1 MTIKKTIGK
10 IHLWLGLTSG
20 LVVFVVAVTGC
31 LYAFQ
36 AELQELTQPFR
47 HVESRNL
54 PTLPPSELEKIALNE
69 LPGKKLHSA
78 LYQKAGDAAVV
89 SFYDYDLVEL
99 TPLYYYLVYI
109 DPYDGR
115 VLKVKNMSRD
125 FFYQV
130 LQGHYYLWLPPA
142 IGQPI
147 VATSTVV
154 FVVMLVTGLVLWW
167 PKKNKSK
174 QRFTIRW
181 NAKWR
186 RKNYDLHNVLGFYTM
201 WIALILALTGLV
213 WGFQWFG
220 ASVYWLAGGE
230 KQIMY
235 EEQPSIKMSD
245 NVVEK
250 PLDKLWVKLASEN
263 PNVDILEVH
272 FPTSDTTSLA
282 VTINPD
288 SETYWKSDYLFFDQ
302 YTLDEISSNQIYG
315 KFNQATAADKL
326 IRMNYDIHTGAI
338 LGLPGKI
345 LAFFASL
352 ICASLPVTG
361 FYIWYGRKYK
371 KAEKKKSISQV
382 NRRRQSIQ
390 PAEVNR

>member
-1 MTIKKTIGK
+1 MTIKKLIGK

-20 LVVFVVAVTGC
+20 LVVFVVSVTGC

-36 AELQELTQPFR
+36 AEVQELTQPYR
-47 HVESRNL
+47 HIVKKDKPL
-54 PTLPPSELEKIALNE
+54 LPPSQLEQIAIKE

-78 LYQKAGDAAVV
+78 LYEEGDKAAVV
-89 SFYDYDLVEL
+89 SFYDFD
-99 TPLYYYLVYI
+99 PLYYFLIYI

-115 VLKVKNMSRD
+115 VLKVKNMSHD

-130 LQGHYYLWLPPA
+130 LQGHFYLWLPPT

-147 VATSTVV
+147 VATATLI
-154 FVVMLVTGLVLWW
+154 FVAMLITGLVLWW
-167 PKKNKSK
+167 PKKNKSR

-186 RKNYDLHNVLGFYTM
+186 RKNYDLHNVLGFYAT

-213 WGFQWFG
+213 WGFQWF
-220 ASVYWLAGGE
+220 SSFVYRAAGGN
-230 KQIMY
+230 KNMIY
-235 EEQPSIKMSD
+235 EEPRSIKSTGNQIKD
-245 NVVEK
+245 
-250 PLDKLWVKLASEN
+250 PLDKLWVKLLAEN

-272 FPTSDTTSLA
+272 FPASDTTSLS

-288 SETYWKSDYLFFDQ
+288 RQTYWKSDYRFFDQ
-302 YTLDEISSNQIYG
+302 YTLQELSSDQIYG
-315 KFNQATAADKL
+315 KLSDATAADKL
-326 IRMNYDIHTGAI
+326 MRMNYDIHTGAI
-338 LGLPGKI
+338 LGFGGKV

-371 KAEKKKSISQV
+371 KEKKEKSMRSFPRVKTETVQMV
-382 NRRRQSIQ
+382 DR
-390 PAEVNR
+390 